1 MKEIILDTGC
11 TQTLVRKD
19 LMPPGKETGSD
30 VCIRC
35 EHGDVV
41 SYQLTNTEP
50 QIDGRC
56 I

>member
-11 TQTLVRKD
+11 TQTLV
-19 LMPPGKETGSD
+19 MPPGKETGSD

-41 SYQLTNTEP
+41 SYQLTNTEL